1 MLLKTNVKAGV
12 KVSLHSRT
20 DFCYFSPREAALIY
34 REELP
39 PTEQMTRESFLVI
52 EQIYRGTHQFF
63 EKDNKVCW
71 EDVKK
76 GFWDIRHIIN
86 TILETYRMDVAHHFG
101 TREELIRDFQNCF

>member
-52 EQIYRGTHQFF
+52 ESL
-63 EKDNKVCW
+63 KP
-71 EDVKK
+71 
-76 GFWDIRHIIN
+76 IIGPRKP
-86 TILETYRMDVAHHFG
+86 IFS
-101 TREELIRDFQNCF
+101 RDFLIDLLNSFRLPSRSFEVS